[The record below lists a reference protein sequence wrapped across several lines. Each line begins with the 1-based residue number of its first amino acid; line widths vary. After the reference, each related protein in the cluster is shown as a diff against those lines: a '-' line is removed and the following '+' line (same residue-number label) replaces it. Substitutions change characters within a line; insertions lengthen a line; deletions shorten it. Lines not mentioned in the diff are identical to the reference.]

1 MGKLIFHVDD
11 SSTATRMAGS
21 VFKQLI
27 PDCEFKG
34 FTSGAE
40 ITAALEACSE
50 LPWIIFSDVNMPGM
64 NGWDVLSWIKR
75 HPKFHVIP
83 VVMLT
88 AETSDEDKANGLK
101 AGAFEYLGK
110 PATAELLQAALK
122 KREELGLEYSALFPI
137 DQDYAEEGLDLI
149 AECHRFVDQLDES
162 GVKEIY
168 RAFHTVK
175 GGANSLQFPALGAF
189 MHHAEGLLTAIRNGN
204 LFSLPQTKELLFAI
218 FSYVEEQCEKIKA
231 KVLLELPPQK
241 LFDDIALVKANVAAG
256 WNMAGAAPAPVVSSG
271 PTPAAETAK
280 GEAKHSEGGGLPS
293 GVVSRSTSSTRLS
306 NEKLNEMQAKFK
318 KIMMHKVKLSAF
330 ANQLKGEFFDE
341 AFPNDL
347 LKIVEG
353 LNNDAMEVMDFFI
366 SLRVVPASRLK
377 IFSERVVSQTSDQLG
392 KPARLEFRSDEG
404 LEIDQAVVECME
416 AGLLHLLR
424 NSVDHGLETVEKR
437 TAAGK
442 DPAGLIKL
450 SIERSGDENVLAT
463 IADDGGGI
471 NAEGLRAAV
480 AKKSLIASEVLEK
493 LKVKEV
499 YELVFIDG
507 LSTREEV
514 SDVSGRGVGLGA
526 VKQKIVDMGGKVE
539 VDSEPGKGTLFK
551 ITLPR
556 IFRL

>member
-11 SSTATRMAGS
+11 SSTATRMAGN
-21 VFKQLI
+21 VFKQLE

-34 FTSGAE
+34 FLSGAE
-40 ITAALEACSE
+40 LTAALEVAPE

-88 AETSDEDKANGLK
+88 AEVSDEDRVRGLK
-101 AGAFEYLGK
+101 DGAFEYLGK
-110 PATAELLQAALK
+110 PATAALLQSALK
-122 KREELGLEYSALFPI
+122 KREELGIEYSALFPI

-149 AECHRFVDQLDES
+149 SECHRFVDQLDEA

-204 LFSLPQTKELLFAI
+204 LFALPQTKELLFVI

-231 KVLLELPPQK
+231 KVLLEMPPQK
-241 LFDDIALVKANVAAG
+241 LFDDITLVKSNVAAG
-256 WNMAGAAPAPVVSSG
+256 WNMAGASAVPVAAGAPEGSPDI
-271 PTPAAETAK
+271 AK
-280 GEAKHSEGGGLPS
+280 VNKSAEGGDLPG
-293 GVVSRSTSSTRLS
+293 GVISRSSSSTRLS
-306 NEKLNEMQAKFK
+306 NEKLNEIQLKFK
-318 KIMMHKVKLSAF
+318 KIMTHKVRLSSF
-330 ANQLKGEFFDE
+330 ANKLKGEFFDE
-341 AFPNDL
+341 EFPNDL

-424 NSVDHGLETVEKR
+424 NSVDHGLEVLEKR

-442 DPAGLIKL
+442 DPVGLIKL

-463 IADDGGGI
+463 IIDDGGGI
-471 NAEGLRAAV
+471 NAEGLKAAV
-480 AKKSLIASEVLEK
+480 AKKSLIAKEVLEK
-493 LKVKEV
+493 LKEKEI

-539 VDSEPGKGTLFK
+539 VDSTLGKGTVFN